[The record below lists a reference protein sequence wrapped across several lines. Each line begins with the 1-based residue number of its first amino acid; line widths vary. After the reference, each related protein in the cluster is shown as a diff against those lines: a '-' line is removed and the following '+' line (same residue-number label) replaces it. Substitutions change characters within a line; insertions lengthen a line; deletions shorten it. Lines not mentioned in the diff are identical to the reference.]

1 MKQIWNFL
9 KSLQLTFWLLFII
22 TAMFIAGSL
31 YSRADYSF
39 FEAMNNKPII
49 TWLSE
54 IGIHTLHKTWWIIL
68 LFISMALLAVNTVAC
83 AADRLYIIWPK
94 RKNISLRIFLT
105 LISPSIIHILFIIVL
120 FGHFLTFTVISHQ
133 RYPVEKGTLLTL
145 PNNVQLRINDI
156 TMINY
161 PPDSYLKDRLMNGIL
176 SVSEITQSG
185 ENNYSIK
192 FLEPVS
198 LNGAYLHIDVAKR
211 VTPESNT
218 TVCSRAEVKRTE
230 QVMPQFY
237 LLYTEDPGLMVIVV
251 FLFIM
256 IGFLFWYY
264 GNNLLMKKTFTE

>member
-39 FEAMNNKPII
+39 FETMNNRPIFS
-49 TWLSE
+49 WVQN
-54 IGIHTLHKTWWIIL
+54 IGIYNIHKTWWILL
-68 LFISMALLAVNTVAC
+68 LFFSMALLAVNTIAC

-94 RKNISLRIFLT
+94 RKNLSLRMFLT
-105 LISPSIIHILFIIVL
+105 LISPSIIHVLFILVL

-133 RYPVEKGTLLTL
+133 RYPVEKGTILTL
-145 PNNVQLRINDI
+145 PNNITLRINDI

-161 PPDSYLKDRLMNGIL
+161 PLDTYLKDRLMNGTL
-176 SVSEITQSG
+176 SVSQTTETGIKNYIIT
-185 ENNYSIK
+185 
-192 FLEPVS
+192 FLEPVKVD
-198 LNGAYLHIDVAKR
+198 GAYLHIDVAKR

-218 TVCSRAEVKRTE
+218 TVCTRAEVKRSGQLT
-230 QVMPQFY
+230 PQFY
-237 LLYTEDPGLMVIVV
+237 VLYTEDPGLIVIVV

-256 IGFLFWYY
+256 IVCLFWYY
-264 GNNLLMKKTFTE
+264 GNTLLMKNAHTE